1 MADFYETLAAVYD
14 DVFPLSP
21 AQVAFVRGKLPPAPC
36 RIIDLGCSTG
46 ALARTLSA
54 DGYDVWGVDLSERM
68 IAVAQSAPVAD
79 HSSHVTFSVA
89 DMRDAVTYA
98 RDVGA
103 LLCLGNTLV
112 HLHDQ
117 QDLSAFL
124 QRCQR
129 ALRTAGVMIAQIV
142 NYDRVLDQKIQQ
154 LPTLAGKQG
163 NRLDRSYRERD
174 DGLIDFVTRLS
185 TSTGSALDSEVR
197 LYPLRRSELQH
208 LLTRA
213 GFHEVTF
220 YGSYQGE
227 EWSKETF
234 HTICVAQRVE

>member
-1 MADFYETLAAVYD
+1 MADFYDTLAVVYD
-14 DVFPLSP
+14 DVFPLSS

-54 DGYDVWGVDLSERM
+54 DRYDVWGVDLSPQM
-68 IAVAQSAPVAD
+68 IAAAQSAPVANQ
-79 HSSHVTFSVA
+79 SSNVTFSVA

-112 HLHDQ
+112 HLTDR

-124 QRCQR
+124 TRCQR
-129 ALRTAGVMIAQIV
+129 ALRPDGLMIVQIV
-142 NYDRVLDQKIQQ
+142 NYDRVLNQQ
-154 LPTLAGKQG
+154 VHELPTLTGKLG
-163 NRLDRSYRERD
+163 NRLDRSYRRRA

-185 TSTGSALDSEVR
+185 TPTGSVLDSEVI
-197 LYPLRRSELQH
+197 LDPLRRSDLQQ
-208 LLTRA
+208 LFIGA
-213 GFHEVTF
+213 GFHEVAF
-220 YGSYQGE
+220 CGSYQGE
-227 EWSKETF
+227 EWSAETF
-234 HTICVAQRVE
+234 HTICVARKVK